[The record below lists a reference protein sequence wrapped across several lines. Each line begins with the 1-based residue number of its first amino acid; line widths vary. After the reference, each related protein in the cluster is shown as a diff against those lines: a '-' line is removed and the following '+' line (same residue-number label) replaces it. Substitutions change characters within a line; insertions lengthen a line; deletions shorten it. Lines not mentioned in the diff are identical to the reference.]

1 MLLLQE
7 IKIPRCLK
15 NSNLVTSV
23 TLHSFSDASE
33 KAYAAVVY
41 ARHEYE
47 DKSITTQLIASKTRL
62 SPLKAISIPRLELMG
77 ALIGVRLTK
86 QVSTALEIPV
96 KDATFWVDSMN
107 VLHWIHERSRDY
119 KPFVAHR
126 VGEIHDE
133 SCPDQW
139 KHVPTELN
147 PADYGS
153 RGMNVSE
160 MTNSQQWWFGP
171 EFLKKS
177 KDAWPEEKIEI
188 ELNSVKCKELK
199 VEARK
204 QESVSFNTTT
214 QGAQWHMDPLRYS
227 KWYRVNNE
235 NKLEFG
241 LSLVRVRSWV
251 HRFINNCRRSREERT
266 RGELTADEVRS
277 REEKIIQK
285 AQYESYPDEIEAL
298 KQNINLQ
305 KKSSILTLTPILM
318 DGLLR
323 SNTRLRYAEHLPN
336 RVKYPVIL
344 VKYHHEKEGH
354 QMGLNY
360 TLNHLRESY
369 IVVHARE
376 TVKRIMKE

>member
-1 MLLLQE
+1 
-7 IKIPRCLK
+7 
-15 NSNLVTSV
+15 
-23 TLHSFSDASE
+23 
-33 KAYAAVVY
+33 
-41 ARHEYE
+41 
-47 DKSITTQLIASKTRL
+47 
-62 SPLKAISIPRLELMG
+62 MG

-107 VLHWIHERSRDY
+107 VLHWIHGRSRDY

-160 MTNSQQWWFGP
+160 MKNSQQWWFGP

-188 ELNSVKCKELK
+188 ELNSVKCKELT

-204 QESVSFNTTT
+204 QESVSTNDQSSSFNTTT
-214 QGAQWHMDPLRYS
+214 QEAQQLWRMDPLRYS

-251 HRFINNCRRSREERT
+251 PRFINNCRKSREERT
-266 RGELTADEVRS
+266 HGELTADEVRS
-277 REEKIIQK
+277 TEEKIIQK

-298 KQNINLQ
+298 KQNRNLP

-318 DGLLR
+318 DGLL
-323 SNTRLRYAEHLPN
+323 SSDGRYQLFWFRYDTSPI
-336 RVKYPVIL
+336 P
-344 VKYHHEKEGH
+344 
-354 QMGLNY
+354 
-360 TLNHLRESY
+360 
-369 IVVHARE
+369 
-376 TVKRIMKE
+376 